1 MPSRRHSSRRFF
13 YAIHILGNISLIKLN
28 RCERNESVMLRMI
41 TRNTAQAMS
50 QVQLLKAFSLAGF
63 IGIVLSILVALI
75 FFARGFGILIAS
87 NPADLSFTPVQL
99 IEFQQELADEERFL
113 AEDSSPQQDDNT
125 GYSDGVDGL
134 PAKVTVLYDSI
145 EAAINSY
152 ALKTGQPEVDGIALE
167 HYFLTE
173 LALFSDE
180 HYLRFLENL
189 DAELVAMHANLGTL
203 VEDSPSTTEETL
215 TWHEFVDWFT
225 LKHASQQ
232 AAAMAKRTE
241 REVQLEEQR
250 QQSSRF
256 WLGALIAL
264 AFAVLFAQVLLLLRL
279 QSAGKN

>member
-1 MPSRRHSSRRFF
+1 
-13 YAIHILGNISLIKLN
+13 
-28 RCERNESVMLRMI
+28 MLRQI

-50 QVQLLKAFSLAGF
+50 QAQLLKAFSLAGI
-63 IGIVLSILVALI
+63 IGIVLSALVALI

-87 NPADLSFTPVQL
+87 SPTDLPFTPIQL
-99 IEFQQELADEERFL
+99 VEFQQELANEERFL
-113 AEDSSPQQDDNT
+113 AVDSVAVQDDNT
-125 GYSDGVDGL
+125 GYSDGVDSL

-152 ALKTGQPEVDGIALE
+152 AVKTGQPEVDGVALE

-173 LALFSDE
+173 LALFSDA

-189 DAELVAMHANLGTL
+189 DAELVALHANLETL
-203 VEDSPSTTEETL
+203 IDDSPVTAEETL

-232 AAAMAKRTE
+232 AAAMAQRAE
-241 REVQLEEQR
+241 REVQLEEKR
-250 QQSSRF
+250 RQSSRF

-279 QSAGKN
+279 QSARQN